1 MSASLGQGV
10 LLLSGGIENYTG
22 GSVRSNVK
30 LWTIC
35 TLIIVVMFIVSAAT
49 GVTKG
54 IRILSNLNVSLY
66 AVIGVFVI
74 VFGQTVFLFDFGLES
89 IGHYFKD
96 FIQISLFT
104 GAFGSKEWVQNWP
117 GFYWCNWLA
126 WMPITAVFMGKI
138 SKGFSFKQVIRA
150 IVLVPAAFSMILIR
164 RYRLKRRFML
174 RCAVL
179 IKHYL

>member
-117 GFYWCNWLA
+117 A